1 MLSRAGHKPPKNPK
15 THAVKGP
22 LPFPPHCTSETQSH
36 TMDAMSVGLLF
47 GSVTFWNFG
56 VLLWLLAAAL
66 PAASAAIA
74 DGSPSAQ
81 PVPVILDT
89 VGTFMDDSFA
99 LAMLLRTP
107 HLVLKLLVT
116 ASHDVVGRARVAAK
130 HLSLVG
136 CDAVPIGIGVPSDNG
151 TGALF
156 PWAAKQFFV

>member
-1 MLSRAGHKPPKNPK
+1 
-15 THAVKGP
+15 
-22 LPFPPHCTSETQSH
+22 
-36 TMDAMSVGLLF
+36 MDAMSVGLLF

-66 PAASAAIA
+66 PAASA
-74 DGSPSAQ
+74 Q

-89 VGTFMDDSFA
+89 DIGTFMDDSFA

-136 CDAVPIGIGVPSDNG
+136 CDSVPIGIGVPSDNG

-156 PWAAKQFFV
+156 PWAADYDLRAYRGGVRSDGLKPRSWRCRRGAVADDIRP

>member
-1 MLSRAGHKPPKNPK
+1 
-15 THAVKGP
+15 
-22 LPFPPHCTSETQSH
+22 
-36 TMDAMSVGLLF
+36 MDAMSVGLLF

-89 VGTFMDDSFA
+89 DIGTFMDDSFA

-156 PWAAKQFFV
+156 PWAADYDLRAYRGGVRSDGVAAMWEVVESSPVPVALIEIGPDC

>member
-1 MLSRAGHKPPKNPK
+1 
-15 THAVKGP
+15 
-22 LPFPPHCTSETQSH
+22 
-36 TMDAMSVGLLF
+36 MDAMSVGLLF

-74 DGSPSAQ
+74 DGSPAQ

-89 VGTFMDDSFA
+89 DIGTFMDDSFA

-136 CDAVPIGIGVPSDNG
+136 CDSVPIGIGVPSDNG

-156 PWAAKQFFV
+156 PWAADYDLRAYRGGVRSDGLKPRSWRCRRGGVADDTHP

>member
-1 MLSRAGHKPPKNPK
+1 
-15 THAVKGP
+15 
-22 LPFPPHCTSETQSH
+22 
-36 TMDAMSVGLLF
+36 MDAMSVGLLF

-74 DGSPSAQ
+74 DGSPAQ

-89 VGTFMDDSFA
+89 DIGTFMDDSFA

-136 CDAVPIGIGVPSDNG
+136 CDSVPIGIGVPSDNG

-156 PWAAKQFFV
+156 PWAADYDLRAYRGGVRSDGLKPRSWRCRRGGVADDTRP

>member
-1 MLSRAGHKPPKNPK
+1 
-15 THAVKGP
+15 
-22 LPFPPHCTSETQSH
+22 
-36 TMDAMSVGLLF
+36 MSVGLLF

-56 VLLWLLAAAL
+56 VLLWLLATAL
-66 PAASAAIA
+66 PAASADIA

-89 VGTFMDDSFA
+89 DVGTFMDDSFA

-136 CDAVPIGIGVPSDNG
+136 CDSVPIGIGVPSDNG

-156 PWAAKQFFV
+156 PWAADYDLRAYRGGVRSDGLKPRSWRCRRGGVADDTRP